1 MDNKISYLAD
11 CICSMLEELDTRVPK
26 SFYISKQQIDTIVA
40 DPEVK
45 IDVPYLVKLQQL
57 LINRGIAFISL
68 PTDVEKHR
76 YWVMEANNVIF
87 SKAASIGDNQIR
99 RVMKVNSITLDS
111 IRALTD
117 YGFTTAELARA
128 TCSSIGHSRV
138 GLRGPSRGQKD
149 REVCLRCGRAVKAQ
163 YIVRAGNFVT
173 PLSLTESG
181 ILGWKDL
188 VNVPGQ
194 AMEHFALAF
203 HRASKQTPANAY
215 DWIQDPDA
223 AAMIPDV
230 EEPVTEPVKTKKR
243 GTPKSSEALTG
254 KGKTKKESKT
264 KAEAKPKLKPK
275 TK

>member
-138 GLRGPSRGQKD
+138 GLRGSSRGQKD

-173 PLSLTESG
+173 PLPLTETG

-188 VNVPGQ
+188 VNVPDQ
-194 AMEHFALAF
+194 SMEQFALAF
-203 HRASKQTPANAY
+203 QRTTKQVPDN

-243 GTPKSSEALTG
+243 GTPKSSEAAG
-254 KGKTKKESKT
+254 KGKTKKESKA
-264 KAEAKPKLKPK
+264 KAEAKPRLKSK
-275 TK
+275 NK

>member
-138 GLRGPSRGQKD
+138 GLRGISRGQKD

-173 PLSLTESG
+173 PLPLTETG

-188 VNVPGQ
+188 VNVPDQ
-194 AMEHFALAF
+194 AMEQFALAF
-203 HRASKQTPANAY
+203 HRTAKQVLDN

-223 AAMIPDV
+223 AAMVPYV

-243 GTPKSSEALTG
+243 DSQPKSTAASTG
-254 KGKTKKESKT
+254 KAKTKKESKA
-264 KAEAKPKLKPK
+264 KAEAKPKPK
-275 TK
+275 TKNK